1 MLLTVKRHPDTIKNH
16 HESAMRYNN
25 LGRTEIKVSEIC
37 LGSMTWGTQNTS
49 KEAHAQIDM
58 ALDYGVNF
66 IDTAEMYPTTPLG
79 KETQGDTERI
89 IGEWVARSGRRANVI
104 IATKVSGKGY
114 KNVRNGAA
122 ISPATITQAI
132 DASLRSLRT
141 DYIDLYQ
148 LHWPNRGSYM
158 FRQNWTYDPSA
169 QDTDETLDHMIE
181 VLQHLDSLRAA
192 GKIRHVGLSNE
203 TVWGTMRWLSIAA
216 AHNLPRMV
224 SIQNEYSLLCRLFD
238 LDMAEMAHHE
248 KVGLLSFSP
257 LAAGL
262 LSGKYADGAI
272 PDGSRRSINAD
283 LGGRIN
289 THLWPALD
297 AYIEVARTH
306 NLNPCQ
312 MALAWAAKRP
322 FMTSQIIGATTNV
335 QLSTALESTKIELS
349 DAVMRDIQNVYRRY
363 PMPY

>member
-1 MLLTVKRHPDTIKNH
+1 
-16 HESAMRYNN
+16 MRLNN
-25 LGRTEIKVSEIC
+25 LGHSDIKVSELC
-37 LGSMTWGTQNTS
+37 LGSMTWGTQNTPQDAY
-49 KEAHAQIDM
+49 EQIDI

-79 KETQGDTERI
+79 KDTQGDTERI
-89 IGEWVARSGRRANVI
+89 IGDWIAQAGRRSDVI

-114 KNVRNGAA
+114 KHVRDGAP
-122 ISPATITQAI
+122 ISPASITTAI
-132 DASLRSLRT
+132 ENSLRSLRT

-158 FRQNWTYDPSA
+158 FRQNWTYDPTQ
-169 QDTDETLDHMIE
+169 QDTNATLDHMME
-181 VLQHLDSLRAA
+181 VLQHLESLRIS

-203 TVWGTMRWLSIAA
+203 TAWGTMRWLAMAA

-238 LDMAEMAHHE
+238 LDMAELSHHE
-248 KVGLLSFSP
+248 NIGLLSFSP
-257 LAAGL
+257 LATGL
-262 LSGKYADGAI
+262 LTGKYADGAI
-272 PDGSRRSINAD
+272 PAGSRRTINAD

-297 AYIEVARTH
+297 GYLGIAKQHE
-306 NLNPCQ
+306 LDPCQ
-312 MALAWAAKRP
+312 MALAWAATRP
-322 FMTSQIIGATTNV
+322 FMTSQIIGATTKA
-335 QLSTALESTKIELS
+335 QLQTALESTNITLS
-349 DAVMRDIQNVYRRY
+349 DAVMRDIQNIYRRY

>member
-1 MLLTVKRHPDTIKNH
+1 
-16 HESAMRYNN
+16 MRYNN
-25 LGRTEIKVSEIC
+25 LGHSEIKVSELC
-37 LGSMTWGTQNTS
+37 LGSMTWGTQNTPQD
-49 KEAHAQIDM
+49 AFQQIDM

-79 KETQGDTERI
+79 KDTQGNTERI
-89 IGEWVARSGRRANVI
+89 IGDWIAQSGRRSDVI

-114 KNVRNGAA
+114 KNVRDGAP
-122 ISPATITQAI
+122 ISPASITTAI
-132 DASLRSLRT
+132 ENSLLSLRT

-158 FRQNWTYDPSA
+158 FRQNWTYDPTQ
-169 QDTDETLDHMIE
+169 QDTNATLDHMME
-181 VLQHLDSLRAA
+181 LLQHLDSLCRA

-203 TVWGTMRWLSIAA
+203 TAWGTMRWLAMAA

-238 LDMAEMAHHE
+238 LDMAELSHHE
-248 KVGLLSFSP
+248 NIGLLSFSP

-262 LSGKYADGAI
+262 LTGKYANGTTPA
-272 PDGSRRSINAD
+272 GSRRTINAD
-283 LGGRIN
+283 LGGRID

-297 AYIEVARTH
+297 GYLAIAKRHE
-306 NLNPCQ
+306 LNPCQ
-312 MALAWAAKRP
+312 MALAWAATRP
-322 FMTSQIIGATTNV
+322 FMTSQIFGATTIT
-335 QLSTALESTKIELS
+335 QLQTALESTAITLS
-349 DAVMRDIQNVYRRY
+349 DAVMRDIQNNYRRY

>member
-1 MLLTVKRHPDTIKNH
+1 
-16 HESAMRYNN
+16 MRYNN
-25 LGRTEIKVSEIC
+25 LGHSEIKVSELC
-37 LGSMTWGTQNTS
+37 LGSMTWGTQNTPQ
-49 KEAHAQIDM
+49 EAYEQIDM

-79 KETQGDTERI
+79 KDTQGDTERI
-89 IGEWVARSGRRANVI
+89 IGDWVAQAGRRSDVI

-114 KNVRNGAA
+114 KNVRDGAP
-122 ISPATITQAI
+122 ISPTSITTAI
-132 DASLRSLRT
+132 ENSLRSLRT

-158 FRQNWTYDPSA
+158 FRQNWTYDPTQ
-169 QDTDETLDHMIE
+169 QDTNATLDHMME
-181 VLQHLDSLRAA
+181 VLQHLDSLRLS

-203 TVWGTMRWLSIAA
+203 TAWGTMRWLTMAA
-216 AHNLPRMV
+216 ANNLPRMV
-224 SIQNEYSLLCRLFD
+224 SVQNEYSLLCRLFD
-238 LDMAEMAHHE
+238 LDMAELSHHE
-248 KVGLLSFSP
+248 KIGLLSFSP

-272 PDGSRRSINAD
+272 PPRSRCSINAD

-297 AYIEVARTH
+297 GYLDIAKQHE
-306 NLNPCQ
+306 LNPCQ
-312 MALAWAAKRP
+312 MALAWATTRP
-322 FMTSQIIGATTNV
+322 FMTSQIIGATTKA
-335 QLSTALESTKIELS
+335 QLQTALESTTITLS
-349 DAVMRDIQNVYRRY
+349 DAVMRDIQNIYRRY